1 MSRIADQVAELA
13 RPIADELG
21 LDLFDVEYVKE
32 GGTWVLRITIDSEAG
47 ISHAEC
53 EAMSR
58 RIDEVLDQKDLIAGA
73 YNLEVSS
80 PGAERPLRSDRDFER
95 FAGKRVL
102 IKTYAPVDGKKE
114 WLGELIGQESG
125 EIRLK
130 GPKGDMAFPKDQVSL
145 VRLTID

>member
-1 MSRIADQVAELA
+1 MSRIAEQVTELA

-21 LDLFDVEYVKE
+21 LELFDVEYVKE
-32 GGTWVLRITIDSEAG
+32 GGSMVLRLYIDSEAG

-58 RIDEVLDQKDLIAGA
+58 RLDEVLDQKDLIAGA

-80 PGAERPLRSDRDFER
+80 PGAERPLRSERDFTR
-95 FAGKRVL
+95 FAGKQVL
-102 IKTYAPVDGKKE
+102 VKTYAPVDGNKE
-114 WLGELIGQESG
+114 WKGELIGQQDG
-125 EIRLK
+125 EIRIK

>member
-1 MSRIADQVAELA
+1 MSRIADQVTELA

-21 LDLFDVEYVKE
+21 LELFDVEYVKE
-32 GGTWVLRITIDSEAG
+32 GGTMILRVTIDSEAG

-58 RIDEVLDQKDLIAGA
+58 KLDEVLDQRDLIAGA

-80 PGAERPLRSDRDFER
+80 PGAERPLRSERDFQR
-95 FAGKRVL
+95 FVGKRVL
-102 IKTYAPVDGKKE
+102 IKTYAPVNGKKE
-114 WLGELIGQESG
+114 WTGELIGQMDG
-125 EIRLK
+125 EIRIK
-130 GPKGDMAFPKDQVSL
+130 GPKGDMAFPADQVSL